1 MSTHDDSS
9 GRSAAVAHAEIGGDS
24 WRSVAHAQRSA
35 TPDHSDWYAIT
46 AELVDTLRCLAA
58 VASVLAQQ
66 VDGYGRGRVLR
77 DDAGMD
83 PAERL
88 AQAGLLGTQLRV
100 EIDRAERTANRFW
113 SAIGH
118 IAVEVGP

>member
-1 MSTHDDSS
+1 MSPHDDSS
-9 GRSAAVAHAEIGGDS
+9 GRSAAVVHAEIGGDS

-46 AELVDTLRCLAA
+46 GELVDTLRCLAA
-58 VASVLAQQ
+58 VATVLVEQ

-77 DDAGMD
+77 DDASID

-88 AQAGLLGTQLRV
+88 AQAWPLGAQLRF

-113 SAIGH
+113 SEIGH
-118 IAVEVGP
+118 IAVEVRP

>member
-1 MSTHDDSS
+1 MSIHDDSS

-24 WRSVAHAQRSA
+24 WRSVAHAQRAA

-46 AELVDTLRCLAA
+46 GELVDTLRCLAA

-66 VDGYGRGRVLR
+66 AEGYGRGRVLR
-77 DDAGMD
+77 DDAGAD
-83 PAERL
+83 PASRL
-88 AQAGLLGTQLRV
+88 VEAWSLGVQLRA
-100 EIDRAERTANRFW
+100 EIDIAERTANRFW